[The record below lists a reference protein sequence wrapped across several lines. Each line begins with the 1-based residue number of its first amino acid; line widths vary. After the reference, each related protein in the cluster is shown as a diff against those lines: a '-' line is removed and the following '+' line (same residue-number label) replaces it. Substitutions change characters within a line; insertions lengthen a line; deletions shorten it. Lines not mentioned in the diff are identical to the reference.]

1 MRTSRLDEREITMK
15 KYIARRVLISFLTLL
30 VIILVLFILM
40 QLLPGSPFND
50 ERLTIEQQTVIMNKY
65 GLNDPLPV
73 QFFRYLQNMLVGDFG
88 KSYTIS
94 KDTDVAILLQN
105 RLPVSLALGGI
116 SIVLGAAIGLF
127 LGVFSALKHNTVWD
141 SVSTFVTVLGVSIP
155 SYVFALGLS
164 YYFGFQLKLFPML
177 FSPADGANAYLL
189 PAVALSMTV
198 MATVGRF
205 TRTEMLDVL
214 NSDYIQLVESKGVSG
229 PRLVMTHALRNA
241 SISILTVL
249 GPLVVSLMTGSLVVE
264 KIFSIPGIGQ
274 LMVQAIQSN
283 DYNIIISLA
292 FVYSALYIGVM
303 LVVDILYGVLD
314 PRIRLAKGGSNG

>member
-1 MRTSRLDEREITMK
+1 MK
-15 KYIARRVLISFLTLL
+15 KYVARRVLMSFLTLL
-30 VIILVLFILM
+30 VIILILFVLM

-50 ERLTIEQQTVIMNKY
+50 ERLTIEQQGVIMNKY
-65 GLNDPLPV
+65 GLNDPIPV
-73 QFFRYLQNMLVGDFG
+73 QFGRYLVNMLTGDFG

-94 KDTDVAILLQN
+94 KDTDVSILLQN
-105 RLPVSLALGGI
+105 RLPISLAVGGI
-116 SIVLGAAIGLF
+116 SIVIGAIAGLF
-127 LGVFSALKHNTVWD
+127 LGVFAALKHNTVWD
-141 SVSTFVTVLGVSIP
+141 SLATFISVLGVSIP

-164 YYFGFQLKLFPML
+164 YYLGFQLKIFPML
-177 FSPADGANAYLL
+177 FNSADGFNAYLL
-189 PAVALSMTV
+189 PAFALSMTV

-229 PRLVMTHALRNA
+229 SRLVVTHALRNA

-314 PRIRLAKGGSNG
+314 PRIRLAKESSNG

>member
-1 MRTSRLDEREITMK
+1 MK
-15 KYIARRVLISFLTLL
+15 KYIARRVLMSFLTLI
-30 VIILVLFILM
+30 VIILVLFVLM

-50 ERLTIEQQTVIMNKY
+50 ERLTIEQQGFIMEKY

-73 QFFRYLQNMLVGDFG
+73 QFGRYLVNMLTGDFG

-94 KDTDVAILLQN
+94 KDTDVSLLLQN
-105 RLPVSLALGGI
+105 RLPISLAVGGI
-116 SIVLGAAIGLF
+116 SIVLGAVIGLF
-127 LGVFSALKHNTVWD
+127 LGVFAALKHNTVWD
-141 SVSTFVTVLGVSIP
+141 SLATFISVLGVSIP

-164 YYFGFQLKLFPML
+164 YYLGFQLKLFPML
-177 FSPADGANAYLL
+177 FNPADGINAYVL
-189 PAVALSMTV
+189 PAIALSMTV

-229 PRLVMTHALRNA
+229 PRLVFTHALRNA

-314 PRIRLAKGGSNG
+314 PRIRLAKESSNG

>member
-1 MRTSRLDEREITMK
+1 MK
-15 KYIARRVLISFLTLL
+15 KYIARRILMSFLTLL
-30 VIILVLFILM
+30 VIILVLFVLM

-50 ERLTIEQQTVIMNKY
+50 ERLSIEQQGFIMEKY
-65 GLNDPLPV
+65 GLNDPIPV
-73 QFFRYLQNMLVGDFG
+73 QFGRYLVNMLTGNFG

-94 KDTDVAILLQN
+94 KDTDVSILLQN
-105 RLPVSLALGGI
+105 RLPISLAVGGI
-116 SIVLGAAIGLF
+116 SIVIGAVIGLF
-127 LGVFSALKHNTVWD
+127 LGVFAALKHNTVWD
-141 SVSTFVTVLGVSIP
+141 SLATFVSVLGVSIP

-164 YYFGFQLKLFPML
+164 YYLGFQMKLFPML
-177 FSPADGANAYLL
+177 FNPADGAYAYLL
-189 PAVALSMTV
+189 PAFALSMTV

-229 PRLVMTHALRNA
+229 PRLVVTHALRNA

-274 LMVQAIQSN
+274 LMIQAIQSN

-314 PRIRLAKGGSNG
+314 PRIRLAKESSNG